1 MNLRIASLLFVF
13 FLVADCSSSVS
24 AQDNR
29 LDDLKSRYRWGSIY
43 FAYDPICDLIYDL
56 KDQRKLTSIRMLDR
70 SSVIP
75 LLDNFLKLNMT
86 GGRVSSVAFLQINLH
101 TQEAGY
107 MKASDRDGVIKPLQ
121 WSKEQVREIAILFDQ
136 ILVKGVAFQNL
147 LDDIRNGKT
156 SMFEAWIHI
165 SDLSRDELISSE
177 KLSILLAAYRTGLQ
191 KLDNERDVEGYK
203 TMVAWAIQGRF
214 DSLIKDSK
222 APDPEVLLGHYYENP
237 YNNVFLEK
245 FKSDNEELLLALNW
259 KKGEQSTAMADRYE
273 DLVAVAEW
281 LYTSG
286 DFDRAHD
293 ELKQAVQ
300 IEPQNP
306 KAFIL
311 LARIYFQKGE
321 LDAAVTFAKSALR
334 VDPSN
339 ANAHELLG
347 RVYLRQNKTEEA
359 ITSLKSAL
367 FWDAK
372 LIDANLLLAR
382 IYLARAD
389 REKAMIYIN
398 NAILLDAKNKEVIQ
412 LQQELSAKP

>member
-1 MNLRIASLLFVF
+1 MNLRIAKLLLVF
-13 FLVADCSSSVS
+13 FLVASCSNPVS

-29 LDDLKSRYRWGSIY
+29 LADLKSRYRWGSIY

-177 KLSILLAAYRTGLQ
+177 KLSILLAAYRTGLK

-203 TMVAWAIQGRF
+203 TMVAWALQGRF

-222 APDPEVLLGHYYENP
+222 APDPEVLIGHYYENP

-245 FKSDNEELLLALNW
+245 FKSDNEGLFSALNW
-259 KKGEQSTAMADRYE
+259 RLPETASAQPD
-273 DLVAVAEW
+273 DPVTVAEGI
-281 LYTSG
+281 YTSG
-286 DFDRAHD
+286 DIDRAYD
-293 ELKQAVQ
+293 ALRQAVLLD
-300 IEPQNP
+300 PQNP

-311 LARIYFQKGE
+311 LARIYLQQGK
-321 LDAAVTFAKSALR
+321 LDEAVRSAQRALQL
-334 VDPSN
+334 DPSN
-339 ANAHELLG
+339 ANAYELMG
-347 RVYLRQNKTEEA
+347 KSYVRQNKFEEA
-359 ITSLKSAL
+359 ITSLRSAL

-382 IYLARAD
+382 IYLARRD
-389 REKAMIYIN
+389 REKALIYLN

-412 LQQELSAKP
+412 LQQEFSTKH